1 MCIFGGGPRMAAPII
16 PSDTGREA
24 AREESLA
31 RAMMRARAG
40 AGANVL
46 TSPSGIP
53 GRATTRTLGGAAA

>member
-1 MCIFGGGPRMAAPII
+1 MCIGGGAPRMEAPII

-31 RAMMRARAG
+31 RRMMQMRAG
-40 AGANVL
+40 AAANVL

-53 GRATTRTLGGAAA
+53 GRPTSRTLGGVT